1 MRKES
6 LYPPGN
12 HISKRW
18 WGERGMEGERGEEGR
33 EGGRKNTDYT
43 GPYFRK
49 CSSYV

>member
-18 WGERGMEGERGEEGR
+18 WGERGMEGERG
-33 EGGRKNTDYT
+33 GGRKGRREKEHRLY
-43 GPYFRK
+43 RAIL
-49 CSSYV
+49 